1 VNERRVLTGC
11 GALACFGVH
20 SGVWLVRGT
29 PWEILWACTIAALLI
44 GLGALA
50 LRPVLVAIGVSWLVY
65 GNPLWFYHLVEGGEF
80 LPTSLLTHGVALAL
94 GVWFLRKHAFPE
106 RTFARAWVLVLALLA
121 LTRAVTPSTANI
133 NVVHHVPPADPGSAA
148 SYALLALMLAT
159 ALGVFYAVE
168 RVARRR
174 TRS

>member
-1 VNERRVLTGC
+1 VNERRVLTGL

-20 SGVWLVRGT
+20 SVVWLMRGT

-50 LRPVLVAIGVSWLVY
+50 LRPALVAIGVSWLVY
-65 GNPLWFYHLVEGGEF
+65 GNPLWFYYLLEGGEL
-80 LPTSLLTHGVALAL
+80 LPSSLLTHWVALAL
-94 GVWFLRKHAFPE
+94 GIWFLHQHGFPE

-121 LTRAVTPSTANI
+121 LTRAVTPSTANV
-133 NVVHHVPPADPGSAA
+133 NVVHHVPPAHAGSAA
-148 SYALLALMLAT
+148 SYALLALMLAA

-174 TRS
+174 ARS